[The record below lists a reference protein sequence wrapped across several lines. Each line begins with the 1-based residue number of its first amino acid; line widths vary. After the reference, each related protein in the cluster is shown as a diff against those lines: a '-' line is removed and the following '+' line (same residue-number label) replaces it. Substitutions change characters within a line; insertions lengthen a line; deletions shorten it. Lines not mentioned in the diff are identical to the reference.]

1 MFLPGDRLDTKP
13 IACNIPESGIYWI
26 KRAHVVRKY
35 GGQLGGELELTS
47 EYWIIQEW
55 ELIQLEGDTIYH
67 FGDDQ
72 TSSWEDYY
80 NVTVEVSEEI
90 LDPD

>member
-1 MFLPGDRLDTKP
+1 MFLPGDRLNTKP
-13 IACNIPESGIYWI
+13 TAASLPESGIYWI
-26 KRAHVVRKY
+26 KRAHRDII
-35 GGQLGGELELTS
+35 S
-47 EYWIIQEW
+47 RYWIIQEW

-80 NVTVEVSEEI
+80 NVTVEVSEEM
-90 LDPD
+90 LTPG